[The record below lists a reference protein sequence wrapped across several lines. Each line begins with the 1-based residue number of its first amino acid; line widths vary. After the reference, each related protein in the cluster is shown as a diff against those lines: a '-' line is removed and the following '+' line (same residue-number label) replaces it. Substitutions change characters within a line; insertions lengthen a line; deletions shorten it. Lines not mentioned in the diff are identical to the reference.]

1 MAPPPPPPLEKED
14 RDNVAHNLEKLVL
27 ERRGIDNALENGIP
41 PAGNGI
47 TQLTCQS
54 DAFY

>member
-1 MAPPPPPPLEKED
+1 M
-14 RDNVAHNLEKLVL
+14 AHNLEKLVL

-54 DAFY
+54 GTFY